1 MQDFALLLIC
11 LMYLEHVKFMH
22 QVKTY
27 LAINPFLIS
36 DSDFSGLTLQI
47 HAKNPSLQLMSLHVG
62 RGIIT
67 TGSSLTVSS
76 QRAAS
81 DGWMSAVLEPSGLLR

>member
-1 MQDFALLLIC
+1 MFNVC
-11 LMYLEHVKFMH
+11 TTE
-22 QVKTY
+22 TY
-27 LAINPFLIS
+27 LAINPFLIVI
-36 DSDFSGLTLQI
+36 SDFSGLKIQS
-47 HAKNPSLQLMSLHVG
+47 PQLMSLHAG
-62 RGIIT
+62 RGTII